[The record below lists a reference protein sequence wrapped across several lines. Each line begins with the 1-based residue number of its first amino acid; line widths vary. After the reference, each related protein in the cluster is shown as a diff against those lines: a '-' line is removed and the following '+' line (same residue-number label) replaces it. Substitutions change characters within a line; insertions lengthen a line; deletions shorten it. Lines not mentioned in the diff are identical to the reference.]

1 MKIKLGEEYE
11 VTVERIIKCGC
22 VVRMKDNSTQLIHIS
37 QISDK
42 FVKDIN
48 DFVRI
53 GDKYVATAVQPTG
66 LPLQLSIKHDTT
78 NSKYTE
84 IKSPELGSLY
94 DMEAD
99 KDDDAVDRLVKVK
112 PAARHKHNSL
122 SDVKA
127 NRREKY
133 ERKKRRKKD
142 RYFD

>member
-48 DFVRI
+48 DFVHI

-66 LPLQLSIKHDTT
+66 LPLQLSIKHHTI
-78 NSKYTE
+78 NSGHTE
-84 IKSPELGSLY
+84 IRSSELESLY

-99 KDDDAVDRLVKVK
+99 KANDAVDEVAKVK
-112 PAARHKHNSL
+112 PATRHKHNSI

-133 ERKKRRKKD
+133 ERNKRRKKD
-142 RYFD
+142 RHFD

>member
-11 VTVERIIKCGC
+11 VTVDHIIKCGC

-48 DFVRI
+48 DFVHI

-66 LPLQLSIKHDTT
+66 LPLQLSIKHHTT
-78 NSKYTE
+78 NSRHPE
-84 IKSPELGSLY
+84 IKSPELASLY

-99 KDDDAVDRLVKVK
+99 KADDAVDQVVKVK
-112 PAARHKHNSL
+112 PAARHKHNSI

-133 ERKKRRKKD
+133 ERNKKRRKD

>member
-11 VTVERIIKCGC
+11 VAVERIIKCGC

-48 DFVRI
+48 DFVHI

-66 LPLQLSIKHDTT
+66 LPLQLSIKHHTT
-78 NSKYTE
+78 SSRRTE
-84 IKSPELGSLY
+84 IKSPELESLY

-99 KDDDAVDRLVKVK
+99 KADDVDQSVKVK
-112 PAARHKHNSL
+112 PAARHKHNSI

-133 ERKKRRKKD
+133 ERNKRRKKD